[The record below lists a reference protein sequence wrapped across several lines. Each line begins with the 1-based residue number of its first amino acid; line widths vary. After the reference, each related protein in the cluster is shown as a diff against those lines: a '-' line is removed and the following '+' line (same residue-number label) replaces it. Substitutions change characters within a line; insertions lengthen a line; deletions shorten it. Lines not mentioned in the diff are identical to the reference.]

1 MRFFYFHL
9 MCWPYLP
16 EDFNEKYDSAWVWV
30 PNMLFDPEKGGDLYN
45 EYINSLVYAEELG
58 FDGVC
63 VNEHHQN
70 AYGLMPSP
78 NLIGSILARETK
90 RVKIAII
97 GNALPLYNPPTR
109 IAEEFAMIDCISGG
123 RLIAGFVVG
132 GGPEYFSFSINPTEA
147 RERFREAHDL
157 IIRAWTEP
165 GPFRFFSKHYHLNYV
180 NPWPRPIQQP
190 HPPIWIPGVGSIET
204 MEFVAK
210 HHYSYMGIPYF
221 HINVFKRTFD
231 MFRECCEKEGYT
243 PDPEQMGWIIPT
255 YVAETDE
262 QARREFE
269 PHLWY
274 FAKTLLKG
282 IDITPP
288 GYTSVKSALSIDKNR
303 SKFLLN
309 VDTWDQIEEGAYA
322 LVGSPATVRDK
333 LIHYQKMLGVG
344 NILTACQMGSLSHEL
359 ARKSMKL
366 FAEEVMPYVKQATA
380 RTDQSED
387 VRRDTEPHAAD

>member
-1 MRFFYFHL
+1 MVTRFFYFHL
-9 MCWPYLP
+9 MAWQDLP
-16 EDFNEKYDSAWVWV
+16 EDYNDTAWVWV
-30 PNMLFDPEKGGDLYN
+30 PNALFDPVKGGKLYN
-45 EYINSLVYAEELG
+45 EYIDALVAAEALG

-78 NLIGSILARETK
+78 NLIASILARETR
-90 RVKIAII
+90 RVKIAVI

-132 GGPEYFSFSINPTEA
+132 GGPEYFSYAINPTEA
-147 RERFREAHDL
+147 RERFREVHDL

-165 GPFRFFSKHYHLNYV
+165 GPFRFFSKHYKLNYV
-180 NPWPRPIQQP
+180 NPWPRPVQQP
-190 HPPIWIPGVGSIET
+190 HPDIWIPGVGSFET

-210 HHYSYMGIPYF
+210 HRYSYMGIPYF
-221 HINVFKRTFD
+221 HIKVFERTFNL
-231 MFRECCEKEGYT
+231 FREACAKAGYT
-243 PDPEQMGWIIPT
+243 PDPLQMGWIIPT

-274 FAKTLLKG
+274 FAKKLLKG
-282 IDITPP
+282 IDISPP
-288 GYTSVKSALSIDKNR
+288 GYTSVKSALAIDKNR
-303 SKFLLN
+303 DKFMLS
-309 VDTWDQIEEGAYA
+309 VDTWEQIEEGAYA

-333 LIHYQKMLGVG
+333 MIHYQKLLGVG
-344 NILTACQMGSLSHEL
+344 NILTACQLGSLPHDL

-366 FAEEVMPYVKQATA
+366 FAEEVMPYVRQATGSA
-380 RTDQSED
+380 TESENPG
-387 VRRDTEPHAAD
+387 RDLEPHAAD